1 MLLSFPNAAPSIA
14 TALGADHVSPASETD
29 AVLLLAVPA
38 LWIAG
43 VVLLI
48 VRKFRVR

>member
-1 MLLSFPNAAPSIA
+1 M
-14 TALGADHVSPASETD
+14 ALGADHRSPASETET
-29 AVLLLAVPA
+29 VLLLAIPA

-48 VRKFRVR
+48 VRKFRAR

>member
-1 MLLSFPNAAPSIA
+1 MFSLPHAVPSIA
-14 TALGADHVSPASETD
+14 TALGADHRAPASETD
-29 AVLLLAVPA
+29 ALLLLAIPM

-48 VRKFRVR
+48 VHKFRAR

>member
-1 MLLSFPNAAPSIA
+1 M
-14 TALGADHVSPASETD
+14 ALGADHRAPASETD
-29 AVLLLAVPA
+29 ALLLLAIPM

-48 VRKFRVR
+48 VHKFRAR